1 MTEFDQYREG
11 YSQQIDS
18 AISFSGQPQD
28 FFTRAKARYLLDV
41 FSTLRSLHKEGGS
54 RPLDVLDIGCGQG
67 LIHPH
72 LRTAQSGIKL
82 TGIDVAGEVI
92 EEARASNPDVRYDIY
107 EGNRLP
113 YPDRTF
119 DVAYAIAVMHH
130 VPPGDWESFLVE
142 ASRVVRPGG
151 LVIIIEHNPL
161 NPLTQKIVRSCPF
174 DQNAVLLRSGRLAE
188 LFRAA
193 GMVDLERQ
201 FIIFTPFDTPFFHK
215 LDASLGWLPLGAQYC
230 MAAHVPS

>member
-1 MTEFDQYREG
+1 MTEFDRYRDG
-11 YSQQIDS
+11 YSAQIDS
-18 AISFSGQPQD
+18 AIAFSGQPQD
-28 FFTRAKARYLLDV
+28 FFTRAKARYLLNA
-41 FSTLRSLHKEGGS
+41 FSKFRSQSDISL

-72 LRTAQSGIKL
+72 LRPAQSGIKL
-82 TGIDVAGEVI
+82 TGIDVAGTVI
-92 EEARASNPDVRYDIY
+92 EEAKATNPDVHYDVY
-107 EGNRLP
+107 EGTRLP
-113 YPDRTF
+113 YQDRSF
-119 DVAYAIAVMHH
+119 DIAYAIAVMHH
-130 VPPGDWESFLVE
+130 VPPDDWESFLVE
-142 ASRVVRPGG
+142 AARVVRPGG
-151 LVIIIEHNPL
+151 RVIIIEHNPL

-174 DQNAVLLRSGRLAE
+174 DQNAVLLRSGRLAK

-215 LDASLGWLPLGAQYC
+215 VDASFGWLPLGAQYC